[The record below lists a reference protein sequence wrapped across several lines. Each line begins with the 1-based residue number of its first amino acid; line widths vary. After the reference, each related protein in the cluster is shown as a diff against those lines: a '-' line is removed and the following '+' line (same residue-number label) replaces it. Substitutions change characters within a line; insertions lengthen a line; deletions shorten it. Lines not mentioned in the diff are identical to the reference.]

1 MEVTQKTI
9 EGLHKTFRRR
19 AESSIVEELAR
30 ENKLSAEDALR
41 TYYTS
46 EVCKAS
52 NDDMQEILYLAP
64 QVLIKMLN
72 RC

>member
-9 EGLHKTFRRR
+9 ESLHKTFKRR

-30 ENKLSAEDALR
+30 ENKFSAEEALQ

-52 NDDMQEILYLAP
+52 NDDMTEILYLSP
-64 QVLIKMLN
+64 QVLVKMIT
-72 RC
+72 